1 MYRLH
6 GYKWFSS
13 ATDADMAFTL
23 ARIQDNDGMVTEVR
37 VMRLNLFSEII
48 ILFQGTQGL
57 SLFYVETKDQ
67 YGMLNNILIEV

>member
-23 ARIQDNDGMVTEVR
+23 ARIQHNDGMVTEVR

-48 ILFQGTQGL
+48 VLFQGTQGL

>member
-37 VMRLNLFSEII
+37 EMRLYLFSEII
-48 ILFQGTQGL
+48 VLFQGTQGL

>member
-48 ILFQGTQGL
+48 VLFQGTQGL

>member
-1 MYRLH
+1 MYHLH

-37 VMRLNLFSEII
+37 EMRLNLFSEII
-48 ILFQGTQGL
+48 VLFQGTQGL

>member
-37 VMRLNLFSEII
+37 EMRLNLFSEII
-48 ILFQGTQGL
+48 VLFQGTQGL